1 MVMEV
6 AAMAFDESEKK
17 SKYPQPMS
25 IIALVFWTGLFGG
38 IFWSGLGYLAYAF
51 NFIEISPGI
60 ILESWTVGA
69 WKTGWLGIIISLV
82 LIGIFSVGA
91 AFLYYL
97 VLKRFN
103 GFWLGIIYGIVL
115 FFLVFIVLNPLLPSM
130 GSFNEL
136 SRDTIITCICLYIV
150 YGLFIGYSISYEHQ
164 NHMLVKEEMET

>member
-1 MVMEV
+1 VTEV
-6 AAMAFDESEKK
+6 AAMAVDESEKK

-38 IFWSGLGYLAYAF
+38 VFWSGLGYLAYAF
-51 NFIEISPGI
+51 NFIEISPSI

-97 VLKRFN
+97 ILKRFN
-103 GFWLGIIYGIVL
+103 GFWVGIIYGIVL
-115 FFLVFIVLNPLLPSM
+115 FLLVFIVLNPLLPSM
-130 GSFNEL
+130 GPFKEL

-164 NHMLVKEEMET
+164 NHMLAKEEMET